1 MHHTPMCLCGSEL
14 LTLATNMS
22 NVVRKFRWKTIDL
35 APTMALFYMYTSRVN
50 SACYR
55 YKGGREG
62 GREGHA
68 YLKVI
73 FSTGNSKC

>member
-35 APTMALFYMYTSRVN
+35 APTMHYVY
-50 SACYR
+50 
-55 YKGGREG
+55 
-62 GREGHA
+62 
-68 YLKVI
+68 I
-73 FSTGNSKC
+73 